1 MLKWRSYRFIFDLPC
16 STARICN
23 EDIVLN
29 GIPFKKGAAIMI
41 PIYCVQRDPEIWP
54 DPETFDPER
63 LEQSQYDS
71 HICHARL
78 TNMTLF

>member
-1 MLKWRSYRFIFDLPC
+1 
-16 STARICN
+16 
-23 EDIVLN
+23 
-29 GIPFKKGAAIMI
+29 MI
-41 PIYCVQRDPEIWP
+41 PIYCVQHDPEIWP